1 MAICYDKL
9 FHLLIDKKIS
19 QNELIKGAGVSANIL
34 TRLKRNEYISMESI
48 EKICNFLSC
57 TPNDILEFTSGI
69 NTMNVI
75 DLFAGCG
82 GLSLGF
88 EMAGFNIPLAV
99 ERDAWAAET
108 YAHNHSHTKVVT
120 QDITQIFDFNNLLA
134 PSTIIDGII
143 GGPPCQGFSLSGN
156 RDKNDPRNSL
166 FMDFVRFVK
175 HYNPKFFVMENVSG
189 ILSMVTK
196 NGELVKDV
204 ILKEYDKAGYNVEI
218 FQLNASE
225 FGVPQSRIRVFFIGL
240 RKDIVYNKEALEPR
254 GFLFGNE
261 QITIRDAIMDLPQI
275 QAGEGNEESSYDTEP
290 TTEYQMWARGNCSV
304 LHNHVTMRHTPRLIE
319 RFSKMSWGQSVSDIT
334 DDRLKQRKRNGNGEI
349 SDKPYDQNNRR
360 MHPNKICHTIT
371 ATFYGNFVHPYKNRN
386 FTAREG
392 ARIQSF
398 PDRYVFL
405 GKPTVVSK
413 KLLLKEGREG
423 EAYLCQYSQI
433 GNAVPPLM
441 ARAIATNLINQID
454 NRKEK

>member
-108 YAHNHSHTKVVT
+108 YAYNHSHTKVVT

-166 FMDFVRFVK
+166 FMDFVRFVR
-175 HYNPKFFVMENVSG
+175 HYKPKFFVMENVSG
-189 ILSMVTK
+189 ILSMTTK
-196 NGELVKDV
+196 SGELVKNV
-204 ILKEYDKAGYNVEI
+204 IIKEYDNAGYNVEI
-218 FQLNASE
+218 FQLNAAE

-240 RKDIVYNKEALEPR
+240 RKDIVYDKEALEPR

-290 TTEYQMWARGNCSV
+290 TTEYQIWARGNCSV
-304 LHNHVTMRHTPRLIE
+304 LYNHVTMRHTPRLVE
-319 RFSKMSWGQSVSDIT
+319 RFSHIGFGESVADVAEEYQ
-334 DDRLKQRKRNGNGEI
+334 QRQRGDATKI
-349 SDKPYDQNNRR
+349 SGKVYSQNNMRPFPDKPS
-360 MHPNKICHTIT
+360 PTIP
-371 ATFYGNFVHPYKNRN
+371 ASFQSNFVHPYLNRN
-386 FTAREG
+386 YTAREG
-392 ARIQSF
+392 ARLQSF
-398 PDRYVFL
+398 PDDYVFL
-405 GKPTVVSK
+405 GKRTTMSWEK
-413 KLLLKEGREG
+413 NLS
-423 EAYLCQYSQI
+423 QYQQI
-433 GNAVPPLM
+433 GNAVPPLL
-441 ARAIATNLINQID
+441 AKAIAEKLIQYLSRI
-454 NRKEK
+454 